1 MLKYIKTSADAGF
14 GVTQVPT
21 GDETSPLLL
30 LEKRSEDRAGQMDWA
45 TKVSRID
52 PRIRAWLS
60 REKLDFDK
68 YVYALVVPLGADESW
83 EETVNGDSFL
93 RDDLKP
99 EDPEWGHKTFERFAR
114 AYLHHRNKNPDIGYG
129 DNPFMTFN
137 DEMDRC
143 EGIWRL
149 DKRKANEV
157 GAGHVIAKLEE
168 GRRPEISMGTHV
180 KYDVCSLCGNKARSV
195 REYCGHPKDPGFGW
209 IDPLSGRKMR
219 VFNPKPRFFDLS
231 AVIVPAAP
239 EALVMGALGQ
249 DVVSAILDMEKT
261 SGANP
266 LHWPVV
272 PSSVLGAAYWGLDE
286 SRISFSKA
294 SGVVELLKLSDLI
307 KRAPA
312 LEAEVIRPLQAE
324 EDRLTPEKL
333 SELGVDSVSFPAAI
347 STMAALGI
355 VLTPEEYFDLADPEG
370 DGLVPSDRL
379 IAEAFPYASADL
391 RSLTELAFSP
401 GLARRLGSIVPSRS
415 ICYPHLS
422 RRVSRSSLDSAPKK
436 KGVEIQVTLHG
447 VPKAYLYASYIKAL
461 VQKMGSVIR
470 RVVGTYPDHETRN
483 LLVEDLTPDPR
494 AGLLVSGEKVSDLP
508 AQALLPAQYL
518 LSRAGRGTDSGEL
531 LRAVRSVNTDS
542 PHLFG
547 GVLAR

>member
-1 MLKYIKTSADAGF
+1 MLKYVKTSSDAGF
-14 GVTQVPT
+14 GVTQVPSRPDRT
-21 GDETSPLLL
+21 PALL
-30 LEKRSEDRAGQMDWA
+30 LEKLSEDRAGQLDWA
-45 TKVSRID
+45 AKVSRID
-52 PRIRAWLS
+52 PRVRQWLA
-60 REKLDFDK
+60 REELDFDR

-93 RDDLKP
+93 RADLKP
-99 EDPEWGHKTFERFAR
+99 ENSEWGHKTFERFAR
-114 AYLHHRNKNPDIGYG
+114 AFLHHKNKDPSIGYG

-149 DKRKANEV
+149 DKKKAKEV
-157 GAGHVIAKLEE
+157 GADHVIAKLEG

-180 KYDVCSLCGNKARSV
+180 KYDVCSLCGNRARSV
-195 REYCGHPKDPGFGW
+195 REYCSHPKDPGFGW

-219 VFNPKPRFFDLS
+219 VFNPRPKFFDLS

-239 EALVMGALGQ
+239 EALVMGALGP
-249 DVVSAILDMEKT
+249 DVVSAILDLEKT

-286 SRISFSKA
+286 SRLSFSKA

-324 EDRLTPEKL
+324 EDELTPERI
-333 SELGVDSVSFPAAI
+333 SDLGVDSVAFPAAI
-347 STMAALGI
+347 STLAALGI
-355 VLTPEEYFDLADPEG
+355 VLTPSEYFRLADPEG
-370 DGLVPSDRL
+370 DGLVPSPRL
-379 IAEAFPYASADL
+379 IAEAFPYVSADL

-401 GLARRLGSIVPSRS
+401 GLARRLQAIVPSRS
-415 ICYPHLS
+415 ICYPHLG
-422 RRVSRSSLDSAPKK
+422 RRVARSPLNPVGEP
-436 KGVEIQVTLHG
+436 KGVEIQVTLRG
-447 VPKAYLYASYIKAL
+447 VPKAYLYAGYIKAL
-461 VQKMGSVIR
+461 VQKMGTVIR
-470 RVVGTYPDHETRN
+470 RVVDTFPDHETRN
-483 LLVEDLTPDPR
+483 LLVEDLTPETCT
-494 AGLLVSGEKVSDLP
+494 GLLGSGEKVSDLP

-518 LSRAGRGTDSGEL
+518 LSRAGRGTDSDAL
-531 LRAVRSVNTDS
+531 LQAVRSVNTDS

-547 GVLAR
+547 GVLVR